1 MSLSTQELTESENKI
16 QLCLI
21 SDKVESRGPSSIFGE
36 ETMKSK
42 LIVSL
47 AAVSLLALAG
57 CGESEQKSEQP
68 PAKVEQPAPAP
79 AAPAATQA
87 PAAPMNAEETLKK
100 IKDQAATMT
109 AEQKQAAV
117 ATARKAAEDAA
128 TAAGQTADQVKAAA
142 DSAEKAIKDALG
154 VQ

>member
-1 MSLSTQELTESENKI
+1 
-16 QLCLI
+16 
-21 SDKVESRGPSSIFGE
+21 
-36 ETMKSK
+36 
-42 LIVSL
+42 
-47 AAVSLLALAG
+47 
-57 CGESEQKSEQP
+57 
-68 PAKVEQPAPAP
+68 
-79 AAPAATQA
+79 
-87 PAAPMNAEETLKK
+87 
-100 IKDQAATMT
+100 MT